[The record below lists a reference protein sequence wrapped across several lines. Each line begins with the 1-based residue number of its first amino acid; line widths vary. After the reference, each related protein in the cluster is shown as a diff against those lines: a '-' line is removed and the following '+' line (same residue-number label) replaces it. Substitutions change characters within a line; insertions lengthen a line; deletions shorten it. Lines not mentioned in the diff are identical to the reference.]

1 MPEKKTIRVIRQ
13 GDVILWEIPELP
25 THAKRVEE
33 NDTIGNMNIMPDAV
47 IIHGET
53 GHNHTLTGVK
63 VYKTW
68 REVYVVVDKPVMLR
82 HDEHPA
88 VEIPKGVFV
97 ITHIQDYVMGRRALD

>member
-1 MPEKKTIRVIRQ
+1 MPEKKTRRIIRQ
-13 GDVILWEIPELP
+13 GDVILIETELP
-25 THAKRVEE
+25 TYAHPVEE

-53 GHNHTLTGVK
+53 GHHHTLTGVK
-63 VYKTW
+63 VYRTW

-88 VEIPKGVFV
+88 VEIPKGVFI
-97 ITHIQDYVMGRRALD
+97 ITHVQDYALGRRALD

>member
-53 GHNHTLTGVK
+53 GHSHVLSNVN
-63 VYKTW
+63 VYRIW
-68 REVYVVVDKPVMLR
+68 REVYVVVEKPAVLK

-88 VEIPKGVFV
+88 VEIPKGVYV